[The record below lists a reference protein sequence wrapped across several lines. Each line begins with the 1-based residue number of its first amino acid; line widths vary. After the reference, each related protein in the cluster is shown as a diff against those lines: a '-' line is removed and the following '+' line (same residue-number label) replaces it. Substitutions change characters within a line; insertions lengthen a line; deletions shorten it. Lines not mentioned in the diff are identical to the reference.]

1 MKLNRTYLLIIVSS
15 VALAMLLLIQVSW
28 IFQNARVKEELFNEK
43 ANMVLSKTAEALCS
57 DKETCR
63 NMGRYCIL
71 DSSIECRLKLGD
83 NEIRK
88 IDDLLR
94 KYMQFYNFHIDYSFE
109 VIMPGMQVAFNPV
122 EKKNRNIFRQ
132 RIDEVAFKNGL
143 ELKLILPEKTKFIRD
158 ELGSL
163 FVTSL
168 VLILVVLVLFWRTIL
183 SLIREKK
190 IAAHT
195 TDFINNMTH
204 EFKTPLTNIAL
215 AGKMILKES
224 NIQEADKIRQYM
236 GIILD
241 EKEKLRLQVEQ
252 VLSMSALER
261 DDIPLSKTEV
271 DFHQLI
277 AEAVKCIG
285 IQIENKKGV
294 LKLELE
300 AERVVIFGDKNHLI
314 NMLYNL
320 IDNAVKY
327 AREKP
332 EILIRTSNNDH
343 NLIFTIS
350 DQGKG
355 IEKEYQ
361 TQVFNQFFRVP
372 TGDTHDVKGFGLG
385 LAYVKKI
392 VMLHQGKIELQSEA
406 GKGTQFTL
414 ILPLANDE

>member
-1 MKLNRTYLLIIVSS
+1 MKLNRTYILIIVSS

-83 NEIRK
+83 NEVRK

-94 KYMQFYNFHIDYSFE
+94 KYMHFYNFHIDYSFE
-109 VIMPGMQVAFNPV
+109 VIMPGVQVAFKPE

-168 VLILVVLVLFWRTIL
+168 VLIMVVLVLFWKTIR

-224 NIQEADKIRQYM
+224 NIHEAEKIRQYM

-261 DDIPLSKTEV
+261 DDLPLLKTEV

-277 AEAVKCIG
+277 NEAVKCIG

-294 LKLELE
+294 LKLEME
-300 AERVVIFGDKNHLI
+300 AARTVIYGDKNHLI

-320 IDNAVKY
+320 IDNAIKY
-327 AREKP
+327 AK
-332 EILIRTSNNDH
+332 EIPDIYIHTSNNDH

-361 TQVFNQFFRVP
+361 TQVFDPFFRVP
-372 TGDTHDVKGFGLG
+372 TGNTHDVKGFGLG

-392 VMLHQGKIELQSEA
+392 VMLHQGNIELYSEE
-406 GKGTQFTL
+406 GKGTQFILT
-414 ILPLANDE
+414 LPLVHNE